1 MYITAEHL
9 RDQVIRPTLR
19 YLGAWTPASEAFLLD
34 VVVNPPDLG
43 LFSARRNSLGLF
55 HITTAEHRDL
65 WDRYLACNPDI
76 AGRVRGLA
84 SQRAFLSD
92 PDSELQTNLSYCT
105 AVAWLLYHLHHRSGT
120 ARSGLARWGRALS
133 GRALPRSAAEAR
145 AIA

>member
-9 RDQVIRPTLR
+9 RDQVIRPTLK
-19 YLGAWTPASEAFLLD
+19 YLGTWTPASEAFLLD

-43 LFSARRNSLGLF
+43 LFSARRNGLGLY

-65 WDRYLACNPDI
+65 WDRYLALNPDL
-76 AGRVRGLA
+76 AARVRGLA

-105 AVAWLLYHLHHRSGT
+105 AVAWLLYQRSGG
-120 ARSGLARWGRALS
+120 ARSGLARLGRALAGRS
-133 GRALPRSAAEAR
+133 MPRALAPPR

>member
-9 RDQVIRPTLR
+9 RDQVIRPTLK
-19 YLGAWTPASEAFLLD
+19 YLGTWTQAGEALLLD

-43 LFSARRNSLGLF
+43 LFSARRDGLGLF
-55 HITTAEHRDL
+55 HITADQHRDL
-65 WDRYLACNPDI
+65 WERYLAFNPEI

-105 AVAWLLYHLHHRSGT
+105 AVAWLLYH
-120 ARSGLARWGRALS
+120 
-133 GRALPRSAAEAR
+133 RSAGTRPERARAGRFVPRAVGHR